1 MPQRNVATN
10 FTFEQQRQE
19 INLVAQDH
27 WSFYSSQTTAN
38 ATFLKVDGS
47 NGFTGANLSVPNAFT
62 INANSGNGT
71 VTISGNLDVTG
82 TTTTVSSAN
91 LEVTDKN
98 ILIAKG
104 STSDAQADGAGITID
119 SATDI
124 TFNFVDAKDAL
135 VSSIGLEASTSLKSN
150 TLVVAGL
157 GNIGGGHFTGNYTP
171 TTGSGVEVF
180 APDANTGQISSFN
193 RGTSTWNPLRI
204 KGASVP
210 IYTGTSNAL
219 VGTFNSTGLTME
231 TGKTITGVL
240 ATAGQTNIT
249 SVGTLTGLS
258 QTGQYNLGTFQNN
271 DGINMGD
278 SGYFQLRSDSRPA
291 TGQAISIYSGG
302 TTGTALKAAIFHNGG
317 ATFAGV
323 VDIGGSVNLND
334 TTVDLYSQT
343 TNAASKTFQLFSDIG
358 GTKTEHAFI
367 KADGEASFG
376 NPGGVLGANLNNSVS
391 GHFFVSQC
399 DDNNDGFEIYQQH
412 GSTST
417 RNTLAVYANTG
428 TSGAK
433 KEQFIVRGD
442 GNVVVGGG
450 TTVGGA
456 GTFSMEENGHVRS
469 ILTAATAGDTLFG
482 AISGVS
488 NGFQINIDT
497 SNNQDYIFHNGSQ
510 VTLKIDNSGQVQIGG
525 DGGQG
530 QNPLLVSGNYA
541 GSASV
546 DIQTW
551 QRVGGAVQAKMIY
564 RDATTDMVFG
574 TDTAHDLEI
583 MTAGV
588 PRMTVQSTGEIVVG
602 SHSISDEQFKIKG
615 GEADLWLD
623 SSGTGVWRILGS
635 TGGSTHQFR
644 VYDNEGGGDRLTI
657 GSTGR
662 VRLSGVPGVAGS
674 NLANVSIESDGNLCT
689 TTSLRKYKTNI
700 SSLEDTSWLFNLNPV
715 TFDWKKKTEEDGV
728 TTWEDTPDGN
738 GTQYGLIA
746 EEVEEVKDDFC
757 YYDNDGKL
765 TGVHYDRLIAP
776 LLKVVQQQKEEIE
789 ALKARVANL
798 ES

>member
-249 SVGTLTGLS
+249 SVGTLTGLT
-258 QTGQYNLGTFQNN
+258 QTGQYNIGAFQNN

-376 NPGGVLGANLNNSVS
+376 NVGGTLGANLNNSVN
-391 GHFFVSQC
+391 GHQFVSQC
-399 DDNNDGFEIYQQH
+399 DDNENGFEIYQQH
-412 GSTST
+412 GSNTT

-433 KEQFIVRGD
+433 QEQFRVRGD
-442 GNVVVGGG
+442 GALAVG
-450 TTVGGA
+450 A
-456 GTFSMEENGHVRS
+456 PN
-469 ILTAATAGDTLFG
+469 
-482 AISGVS
+482 
-488 NGFQINIDT
+488 
-497 SNNQDYIFHNGSQ
+497 SNN
-510 VTLKIDNSGQVQIGG
+510 
-525 DGGQG
+525 
-530 QNPLLVSGNYA
+530 LL
-541 GSASV
+541 
-546 DIQTW
+546 
-551 QRVGGAVQAKMIY
+551 
-564 RDATTDMVFG
+564 
-574 TDTAHDLEI
+574 
-583 MTAGV
+583 
-588 PRMTVQSTGEIVVG
+588 
-602 SHSISDEQFKIKG
+602 
-615 GEADLWLD
+615 
-623 SSGTGVWRILGS
+623 
-635 TGGSTHQFR
+635 
-644 VYDNEGGGDRLTI
+644 
-657 GSTGR
+657 
-662 VRLSGVPGVAGS
+662 
-674 NLANVSIESDGNLCT
+674 
-689 TTSLRKYKTNI
+689 
-700 SSLEDTSWLFNLNPV
+700 
-715 TFDWKKKTEEDGV
+715 
-728 TTWEDTPDGN
+728 
-738 GTQYGLIA
+738 
-746 EEVEEVKDDFC
+746 
-757 YYDNDGKL
+757 GKL
-765 TGVHYDRLIAP
+765 TIFEGTDFNVASQPGLSDNIYLISDQTSANGGYGASIAFSRIQYSDRRSAAIVTKQTTADEDQVGLAFFTHSSTNASDNIVESLVVTHDGDVLPGSDATQDLGSSSLRWANIYSADLQLSNEGSANDVDGTWGQYTIQEGESDLFLINRRSG
-776 LLKVVQQQKEEIE
+776 KKY
-789 ALKARVANL
+789 KFNL
-798 ES
+798 TEVS

>member
-135 VSSIGLEASTSLKSN
+135 VSSIGLEAATSLKSN

-157 GNIGGGHFTGNYTP
+157 GSIGGGHFTGNFTP

-180 APDANTGQISSFN
+180 APDANTGQVSSFN

-231 TGKTITGVL
+231 SGKTITGVL
-240 ATAGQTNIT
+240 ATAGQPNIT
-249 SVGTLTGLS
+249 SVGTLTGLT
-258 QTGQYNLGTFQNN
+258 QTGQYNIGTFQNN

-302 TTGTALKAAIFHNGG
+302 TTGGSLKATILHNGG
-317 ATFAGV
+317 ASF
-323 VDIGGSVNLND
+323 
-334 TTVDLYSQT
+334 
-343 TNAASKTFQLFSDIG
+343 G
-358 GTKTEHAFI
+358 GTNITLN
-367 KADGEASFG
+367 ADGSAIFASYIKSDGQIRADRFKCGSNTDQDNILLNNDGSAAFGDASNSTNNNGVLVGGNNGSLNIYTTRYTTDCFQIVNTSGSGTNVTLKAFG
-376 NPGGVLGANLNNSVS
+376 NGRFETGDVSGTLGADLNTAIK
-391 GHFFVSQC
+391 GHLFVSQC
-399 DDNNDGFEIYQQH
+399 DDNNNGFEIYQKH
-412 GSTST
+412 GSTAT

-433 KEQFIVRGD
+433 AAQFLVRGD
-442 GNVVVGGG
+442 GKVLPG
-450 TTVGGA
+450 TDGTQDLGA
-456 GTFSMEENGHVRS
+456 
-469 ILTAATAGDTLFG
+469 
-482 AISGVS
+482 S
-488 NGFQINIDT
+488 NARWANIYSADLQL
-497 SNNQDYIFHNGSQ
+497 SNE
-510 VTLKIDNSGQVQIGG
+510 
-525 DGGQG
+525 
-530 QNPLLVSGNYA
+530 
-541 GSASV
+541 GSANDV
-546 DIQTW
+546 DGTWGQYTIQ
-551 QRVGGAVQAKMIY
+551 
-564 RDATTDMVFG
+564 
-574 TDTAHDLEI
+574 
-583 MTAGV
+583 
-588 PRMTVQSTGEIVVG
+588 
-602 SHSISDEQFKIKG
+602 
-615 GEADLWLD
+615 
-623 SSGTGVWRILGS
+623 
-635 TGGSTHQFR
+635 
-644 VYDNEGGGDRLTI
+644 EG
-657 GSTGR
+657 
-662 VRLSGVPGVAGS
+662 
-674 NLANVSIESDGNLCT
+674 ESDLFLINRRSGK
-689 TTSLRKYKTNI
+689 KYK
-700 SSLEDTSWLFNLNPV
+700 FNL
-715 TFDWKKKTEEDGV
+715 TEV
-728 TTWEDTPDGN
+728 
-738 GTQYGLIA
+738 
-746 EEVEEVKDDFC
+746 
-757 YYDNDGKL
+757 
-765 TGVHYDRLIAP
+765 
-776 LLKVVQQQKEEIE
+776 
-789 ALKARVANL
+789 
-798 ES
+798 S

>member
-135 VSSIGLEASTSLKSN
+135 VSSIGLEAATSLKSN

-157 GNIGGGHFTGNYTP
+157 GSIGGGHFTGNFTP

-180 APDANTGQISSFN
+180 APDANTGQVSSFN

-231 TGKTITGVL
+231 SGKTITGVL
-240 ATAGQTNIT
+240 ATAGQPNIT
-249 SVGTLTGLS
+249 SVGTLTGLT
-258 QTGQYNLGTFQNN
+258 QTGQYNIGTFQNN

-302 TTGTALKAAIFHNGG
+302 TTGGSLKATILHNGG
-317 ATFAGV
+317 ASF
-323 VDIGGSVNLND
+323 
-334 TTVDLYSQT
+334 
-343 TNAASKTFQLFSDIG
+343 G
-358 GTKTEHAFI
+358 GTNITLN
-367 KADGEASFG
+367 ADGSAIFASYIKSDGQIRADRFKCGSNTDQDNILLNNDGSAAFGDASNSTNNNGVLVGGNNGSLNIYTTRYTTDCFQIVNTSGSGTNVTLKAFG
-376 NPGGVLGANLNNSVS
+376 NGRFETGDVSGTLGADLNTAIK
-391 GHFFVSQC
+391 GHLFVSQC
-399 DDNNDGFEIYQQH
+399 DDNNNGFEIYQKH
-412 GSTST
+412 GSTAT

-433 KEQFIVRGD
+433 AAQFLVRGD
-442 GNVVVGGG
+442 GKVLPG
-450 TTVGGA
+450 TDGTQDLGA
-456 GTFSMEENGHVRS
+456 
-469 ILTAATAGDTLFG
+469 
-482 AISGVS
+482 S
-488 NGFQINIDT
+488 NARWANIYYADLQL
-497 SNNQDYIFHNGSQ
+497 SNE
-510 VTLKIDNSGQVQIGG
+510 
-525 DGGQG
+525 
-530 QNPLLVSGNYA
+530 
-541 GSASV
+541 GSANDV
-546 DIQTW
+546 DGTWGQYTIQ
-551 QRVGGAVQAKMIY
+551 
-564 RDATTDMVFG
+564 
-574 TDTAHDLEI
+574 
-583 MTAGV
+583 
-588 PRMTVQSTGEIVVG
+588 
-602 SHSISDEQFKIKG
+602 
-615 GEADLWLD
+615 
-623 SSGTGVWRILGS
+623 
-635 TGGSTHQFR
+635 
-644 VYDNEGGGDRLTI
+644 EG
-657 GSTGR
+657 
-662 VRLSGVPGVAGS
+662 
-674 NLANVSIESDGNLCT
+674 ESDLFLINRRSGK
-689 TTSLRKYKTNI
+689 KYK
-700 SSLEDTSWLFNLNPV
+700 FNL
-715 TFDWKKKTEEDGV
+715 TEV
-728 TTWEDTPDGN
+728 
-738 GTQYGLIA
+738 
-746 EEVEEVKDDFC
+746 
-757 YYDNDGKL
+757 
-765 TGVHYDRLIAP
+765 
-776 LLKVVQQQKEEIE
+776 
-789 ALKARVANL
+789 
-798 ES
+798 S